1 MIFNPSNKLP
11 YRRYVLGIAIALII
25 FAGTDAYC
33 ANVKQE
39 MTAAVDAVRPAL
51 VRIHVVSTDYRQGRE
66 MKIESFG
73 SGVIISPEGY
83 AVTNHHVAADAERI
97 MCTLAD
103 KREVD
108 AKLVGTD
115 PLADIA
121 VIKLISPD
129 GKPFPSAQWGDSSK
143 LEVGDYV
150 YAMGCPYALS
160 QSVTMGMISNT
171 ELVMPPGSYSECFE
185 LDGEDVGSIVRW
197 IGHDALIRPG
207 NSGGPLVDRTGKI
220 VGINE
225 ISFGLSGAIPSNL
238 ARKVVEQIIEK
249 GKVTRSWLGLEV
261 QPLLESSG
269 LERGVLVSGI
279 LEGSPADKAGFRSG
293 DILLRLAGREVTA
306 RFREEIPL
314 FNQFVADLPVGK
326 PVQAVVLRD
335 RKEQTLTVVPV
346 EREKA
351 TDKQH
356 ELRSWGICCTNIT
369 YLMQKEMRRE
379 TQDGVLV
386 TSVLPS
392 GPAGSAKPP
401 LREQDVIT
409 SVGGQPVKDVAAL
422 RSVTKQLTEGKE
434 EPIPVVVQ
442 FERKLKHY
450 ATVVKIGKNEQSQT
464 GAEISKAWLPIDSQV
479 LTRELAEA
487 LGVPNKTGV
496 RITQVYPESSASKAG
511 LMVGDIILK
520 LDGEDIP
527 AEQEGDEDV
536 LPSLIRQYDVGSKV
550 KLDIVRDG
558 KPMSLEVEL
567 EASPR
572 LAQDLP
578 RYENDDFEF
587 TARDIA
593 FEDWAAGNVPRGQAG
608 ALVESVKEGGWAAV
622 GMLRSGDTITAV
634 DRVQITNLDDLK
646 RALEQVAQKKPK
658 MVVFE
663 VRRGIHTVFLEIEP
677 SWPEL

>member
-1 MIFNPSNKLP
+1 MIFNPSNESP
-11 YRRYVLGIAIALII
+11 YRRYALGIAVALVI

-51 VRIHVVSTDYRQGRE
+51 IRIHVVSTDYRQGRE

-160 QSVTMGMISNT
+160 QSVTMGMVSNT

-293 DILLRLAGREVTA
+293 DILLRLAGQEVTA

-314 FNQFVADLPVGK
+314 FNQFVADLAVGK

-335 RKEQTLTVVPV
+335 GKEQTLTVVPV

-392 GPAGSAKPP
+392 GPAGSAKPS

-434 EPIPVVVQ
+434 EPTPVVVQ

-450 ATVVKIGKNEQSQT
+450 ATVVKIGKNEQSKA
-464 GAEISKAWLPIDSQV
+464 GAEISKAWLPIDFQV

-593 FEDWAAGNVPRGQAG
+593 FEDWAAGNVPRSQAG

-658 MVVFE
+658 TVVFE